1 MKKFEL
7 DKGKLSSSRKEIA
20 KFISVNKVE
29 EIILL
34 QRETNRIWLMPND
47 KKVLLIQESK
57 RLMEFAEKMNIK
69 PSDLRKSKFIDIDK
83 VLDTVE
89 SIFDK
94 KVK

>member
-34 QRETNRIWLMPND
+34 QRETNRIWLMT
-47 KKVLLIQESK
+47 
-57 RLMEFAEKMNIK
+57 
-69 PSDLRKSKFIDIDK
+69 RKYF
-83 VLDTVE
+83 
-89 SIFDK
+89 
-94 KVK
+94 